1 MAKTRRPAP
10 SAAYIRALASRLE
23 LDFSKQDDQI
33 TLMREVRLM
42 QNTVPIHPDLA
53 RDVYVEVHDPTVGDE
68 IAFDRWPQDVQALAT
83 RVIRARLVEEYEEA
97 RDDALAQERAEGY
110 EEGKEVGYEDG
121 REVGYEDGFEDGYAQ
136 AEADL
141 TPPQAA

>member
-1 MAKTRRPAP
+1 MTDTGLDVAP
-10 SAAYIRALASRLE
+10 ERAA
-23 LDFSKQDDQI
+23 
-33 TLMREVRLM
+33 
-42 QNTVPIHPDLA
+42 
-53 RDVYVEVHDPTVGDE
+53 TVGDE

-110 EEGKEVGYEDG
+110 EEGKEDGLELG
-121 REVGYEDGFEDGYAQ
+121 REVGFEAGEQSGYDAGFEDGYAQ

-141 TPPQAA
+141 MPPQAA